1 MPPSLDDSNFAEE
14 SVKRVSVSFVYTI
27 RFKQFANAAN
37 VVSDIEKDFERFIF
51 EQYIDCNSLGQDPV
65 ERQLRARSRQQLQ
78 VVDMNEPIGVSTGS
92 KDERAMDIMCA
103 ANVEGEECVPMNGKF
118 ELLFT
123 DVATIS
129 PNQEENSILTAIK
142 EAIQNRK
149 LNPSNPDTRALQYFG
164 KREGTFAAQDGI
176 MSSSLT
182 QDLTKVGNDKDGVS
196 AIGGVLIG
204 ASFILVALV
213 LFAGNRR
220 RKSVRFERENQG
232 ALTSLRE
239 YKEDYDLIEIRP
251 DDDKNTL
258 ESASYLESPDH
269 NTSTSPF
276 PLILPIVKLGE
287 NSEDSVEVEYQTR
300 DVHRCSSALCP
311 QCSQHNR
318 SLDKQIRFIHSS
330 EWYDDVEIDF
340 SHNDRFYDEH
350 SVRTYDTPNTVTL

>member
-1 MPPSLDDSNFAEE
+1 
-14 SVKRVSVSFVYTI
+14 
-27 RFKQFANAAN
+27 
-37 VVSDIEKDFERFIF
+37 
-51 EQYIDCNSLGQDPV
+51 
-65 ERQLRARSRQQLQ
+65 
-78 VVDMNEPIGVSTGS
+78 
-92 KDERAMDIMCA
+92 
-103 ANVEGEECVPMNGKF
+103 
-118 ELLFT
+118 
-123 DVATIS
+123 
-129 PNQEENSILTAIK
+129 
-142 EAIQNRK
+142 
-149 LNPSNPDTRALQYFG
+149 LQYFG

-220 RKSVRFERENQG
+220 RKSVRFERENQV

-311 QCSQHNR
+311 QCNQHNR